1 MANTKITNLGLI
13 RILTMA
19 INTNSTEFVNSI
31 RDSARV
37 IRVDHSE
44 FEICA

>member
-1 MANTKITNLGLI
+1 MANTKITNLGII

-19 INTNSTEFVNSI
+19 INTNSTKFVNSI
-31 RDSARV
+31 RACARA
-37 IRVDHSE
+37 IRVDHSG